1 MSIQV
6 TWNSEDGLIHPVAR
20 NPLRTR
26 RDVQEAL
33 SQLLEPL
40 SKCYSEGSARLILER
55 SGADAYADIAEMEG
69 FSRVLW
75 GLVPAAA
82 GGSHDELWELCLQ
95 GIRAGTDPEHA
106 EYWGQVNDYDQRL
119 VEMAVFGLAFALIP
133 DRIWQPL
140 SEKEK
145 ANLYQWLDQINHH
158 PCYDCNW
165 LFFHVFVNVGF
176 RKAGL
181 PYDAGQLE
189 NNLQRIEEF
198 YLDAG
203 WYSDGIGGH
212 CDYYV
217 PYAFHF
223 YGLIYAQLMGDED
236 PERAGRYRERAA
248 LFARDFIQWFAP
260 DGAAVPYGRSLTYRF
275 AQSAFWSAAAYAG
288 LDGFSPGQL
297 KGLVLRNLRWWF
309 QQPIF
314 DRDGVLTVGY
324 AYPNR
329 IMSEN
334 YNAAGSVYWSLKTF
348 LILALPDSHPFWSA
362 EEQELAETG
371 RISVQEP
378 AHLVLCR
385 EPQTGHVAAFN
396 TGHPSTNEHTHT
408 SAKYEKFVYSTAFA
422 FSVPRAE
429 WGLAQGAFDSMLA
442 LSEGD
447 RLFRVKRLCEET
459 RIREHVLYAKW
470 KPWRDVEVR
479 TWIAAGLPWHIRI
492 HRISTERMLDA
503 AEGGFALGLG
513 LLNSS
518 RTGDGA
524 ASASGTFGTSAIY
537 GMLGYDTAELI
548 YPHAN
553 TNLLRPRTVIPTL
566 RAALEPGTHWLI
578 AAVHGTPSAS
588 GTPSIE
594 EPSME
599 DVKERLGVEIGQREI
614 KITTQTGNI
623 IVIPMD

>member
-1 MSIQV
+1 MSIQPTRNV
-6 TWNSEDGLIHPVAR
+6 GRGSTHPVTR

-26 RDVQEAL
+26 EDVQEAL
-33 SQLLEPL
+33 TQLLEPL
-40 SKCYSEGSARLILER
+40 NKYYSEGRARLILDH
-55 SGADAYADIAEMEG
+55 SGVDAYADIAEMEG

-75 GLVPAAA
+75 GLVPAVA
-82 GGSHDELWELCLQ
+82 GGSHGDLWELSLQ
-95 GIRAGTDPEHA
+95 GIRSGTDPEHA
-106 EYWGQVNDYDQRL
+106 EYWGKVNDYDQRL
-119 VEMAVFGLAFALIP
+119 VEMAVFGMAFALIP

-212 CDYYV
+212 SDYYV

-223 YGLIYAQLMGDED
+223 YGLIYGQLMGEED
-236 PERAGRYRERAA
+236 PERAGRYKERAA
-248 LFARDFIQWFAP
+248 LFARDFVHWFAP

-275 AQSAFWSAAAYAG
+275 AQSAIWSAAAYAG
-288 LDGFSPGQL
+288 LEGFSPGQL

-309 QQPIF
+309 RQPIF

-348 LILALPDSHPFWSA
+348 LILALPDGHPFWTA

-371 RISVQEP
+371 SISVQEP

-385 EPQTGHVAAFN
+385 DQQNGHVAAFN

-429 WGLAQGAFDSMLA
+429 WGLAQGAFDSMLS

-447 RLFRVKRLCEET
+447 RLYRVKRLGEET
-459 RIREHVLYAKW
+459 RIQEHVLYAKW

-492 HRISTERMLDA
+492 HRISTSRILDA

-513 LLNSS
+513 SLNSS
-518 RTGDGA
+518 RAIDGA

-548 YPHAN
+548 YPQAH
-553 TNLLRPRTVIPTL
+553 TNLLRPRTVIPSL

-578 AAVHGTPSAS
+578 SAVHGDPRA
-588 GTPSIE
+588 PVIE

-599 DVKERLGVEIGQREI
+599 AVKEGLGVEILHRQI
-614 KITTQTGNI
+614 KISTQNGNV